1 MNWQHVL
8 TAGITLFAIIDVP
21 GSIPYLM
28 TLRKREGCVDAIK
41 ATFVATGLMLLF
53 LFSGS
58 MVLDLFGI
66 SIHAFA
72 LAGGV
77 IILASAIELIFGV
90 SLFKEDSGVRGA
102 SSIVP
107 VAFPMLAGAG
117 TFTTILSMKTSY
129 ESGSIVAAILL
140 NSAII
145 FLALSSLGWLDKKL
159 SPTAFVVIR
168 KVFGIIV
175 LAIGIQ
181 MLYTHLIHVTNG
193 TVLMQPTAVNF

>member
-1 MNWQHVL
+1 MNWQHIL

-28 TLRKREGCVDAIK
+28 VLRKREGCIDALK
-41 ATFVATGLMLLF
+41 ATLVATALMFLF

-58 MVLDLFGI
+58 LVLYLFGI

-77 IILASAIELIFGV
+77 VILASAVELVFGV
-90 SLFKEDSGVRGA
+90 SLFKEESGIRGV

-117 TFTTILSMKTSY
+117 TFTTILSMKSY
-129 ESGSIVAAILL
+129 YDNGSIAMAILL
-140 NSAII
+140 NSGII
-145 FLALSSLGWLDKKL
+145 FLALSSLTWLDKKL
-159 SPTAFVVIR
+159 SDAAFVVIR

-181 MLYTHLIHVTNG
+181 MLYTHLLHIAAG
-193 TVLMQPTAVNF
+193 AVVAHQ

>member
-28 TLRKREGCVDAIK
+28 NLRKKDGCIEAGK
-41 ATFVATGLMLLF
+41 ATLVATLLMFLF

-58 MVLDLFGI
+58 AVLDMFGI

-77 IILASAIELIFGV
+77 IILASAVELVFGA
-90 SLFKEDSGVRGA
+90 SLFKEDSGVRGVG
-102 SSIVP
+102 SIVP

-117 TFTTILSMKTSY
+117 TFTTLLSMRTQY
-129 ESGSIVAAILL
+129 DNGSITIAILF

-145 FLALSSLGWLDKKL
+145 FLALSSLGWLDKKI
-159 SPTAFVVIR
+159 SPAMFVIIR
-168 KVFGIIV
+168 KVFGILV

-181 MLYTHLIHVTNG
+181 MIYTHLLHVTSG
-193 TVLMQPTAVNF
+193 FEPAVAGH

>member
-8 TAGITLFAIIDVP
+8 TAGIALFAIIDVP

-28 TLRKREGCVDAIK
+28 VLHKKDGHVDAGK
-41 ATFVATGLMLLF
+41 ATLVATALMFTF
-53 LFSGS
+53 LFTGS
-58 MVLDLFGI
+58 LLLDAFGI

-72 LAGGV
+72 LAGG
-77 IILASAIELIFGV
+77 ILIMASAIELVFGV
-90 SLFKEDSGVRGA
+90 SLFKDTGIRGV

-117 TFTTILSMKTSY
+117 TFTTILSMKHHYDDS
-129 ESGSIVAAILL
+129 SIAGAILL
-140 NSAII
+140 NGAVI

-159 SPTAFVVIR
+159 SPSAFVVIR
-168 KVFGIIV
+168 KVFGILV

-181 MLYTHLIHVTNG
+181 ILYTHLLHI
-193 TVLMQPTAVNF
+193 TAGGAPLANQ

>member
-8 TAGITLFAIIDVP
+8 TVGITLFAIIDVP

-28 TLRKREGCVDAIK
+28 TLRKKEGCVDAFK
-41 ATFVATGLMLLF
+41 ATFVATALMFLF
-53 LFSGS
+53 LFTGS
-58 MVLDLFGI
+58 SLLDLFGI

-77 IILASAIELIFGV
+77 IILASAVELVFGV
-90 SLFKEDSGVRGA
+90 SLFKEESGIRGV

-117 TFTTILSMKTSY
+117 TFTTILSMKSY
-129 ESGSIVAAILL
+129 YDSGSIAMAILL
-140 NSAII
+140 NGAII
-145 FLALSSLGWLDKKL
+145 FLALSSLTWLDKKL
-159 SPTAFVVIR
+159 SAAAFVVIR

-181 MLYTHLIHVTNG
+181 MLYTHLLHVAAG
-193 TVLMQPTAVNF
+193 AVAAHQ

>member
-8 TAGITLFAIIDVP
+8 TVGITLFAIIDVP

-28 TLRKREGCVDAIK
+28 TLRKKEGCVDAFK
-41 ATFVATGLMLLF
+41 ATFVATALMFLF
-53 LFSGS
+53 LFTGS
-58 MVLDLFGI
+58 SLLDLFGI

-77 IILASAIELIFGV
+77 IILASAVELIFGV
-90 SLFKEDSGVRGA
+90 SLFKEESSARGA

-117 TFTTILSMKTSY
+117 TFTTILSMKSY
-129 ESGSIVAAILL
+129 YDSSSIGMAILF

-145 FLALSSLGWLDKKL
+145 FLALSSLAWLDKKL
-159 SPTAFVVIR
+159 PVTAFVVIR

-181 MLYTHLIHVTNG
+181 MLYTHLLHVTTG
-193 TVLMQPTAVNF
+193 VVAAHQ